1 MDLDIFHIDAFIG
14 ESFRGSTA
22 CVIALEVDLEL
33 LSIAVMT
40 AGSGTAIWKTIAYIS
55 AGIIILKIKNKM
67 NK

>member
-1 MDLDIFHIDAFIG
+1 MHLLAISCFI
-14 ESFRGSTA
+14 
-22 CVIALEVDLEL
+22 IALEVDLEL

-55 AGIIILKIKNKM
+55 AGIIILKIKNKS